1 MEIGES
7 VKTPE
12 PEKPEDPV
20 GDKKPIKVRCV
31 LLFDGTG
38 NNKKNI
44 ERKEAGLPAYE
55 KSKTFWRI
63 LKGGNASYENWYTNI
78 ASLDT
83 YIKDQP
89 AEGYDITVMVYTEGP
104 GTRNDKTDK
113 LGGYAI
119 GVGEAGVKNKCSKG
133 IMEAIGKILG
143 SKYERD
149 NMSPIKRYV
158 AQLHFYVFAFSR
170 GAATARYAIYK
181 LILEENKTIKDQ
193 LRLHGFQV
201 NETKIRFAGL
211 FDTVS
216 SHGISFRD
224 DTRKLKLDAISEA
237 DMVVQL
243 AAADEYRKNFSLTNI
258 KSADKKGI
266 EYFMPGAHSDVGGS
280 YHELGHEGSNEDFTL
295 YQGAPDAVKR
305 DAQQLVKQGWYL
317 YTQTEQQIEYHE
329 IKNHLG
335 LVVSAYTKGKRSG
348 ISNAY
353 CRIPLKLMATYA
365 KQQQVPINYG
375 KLEADAVK
383 TINDYPELVE
393 LDRDIYKYMVTDR
406 ETYDPCA
413 PLLKQVR
420 NKHLH
425 MSAKEKIGMA
435 PRFVGKGD
443 ARKRSRSVH
452 EG

>member
-1 MEIGES
+1 M
-7 VKTPE
+7 
-12 PEKPEDPV
+12 
-20 GDKKPIKVRCV
+20 
-31 LLFDGTG
+31 
-38 NNKKNI
+38 
-44 ERKEAGLPAYE
+44 
-55 KSKTFWRI
+55 
-63 LKGGNASYENWYTNI
+63 
-78 ASLDT
+78 
-83 YIKDQP
+83 
-89 AEGYDITVMVYTEGP
+89 
-104 GTRNDKTDK
+104 
-113 LGGYAI
+113 
-119 GVGEAGVKNKCSKG
+119 
-133 IMEAIGKILG
+133 
-143 SKYERD
+143 
-149 NMSPIKRYV
+149 
-158 AQLHFYVFAFSR
+158 
-170 GAATARYAIYK
+170 
-181 LILEENKTIKDQ
+181 EENKTIKDQ

-258 KSADKKGI
+258 RSADKKGI

-280 YHELGHEGSNEDFTL
+280 YHEIGHEGSNEDFTL

-305 DAQQLVKQGWYL
+305 DAQQLVNQGWYL

-353 CRIPLKLMATYA
+353 CRIPLKVMATHA
-365 KQQQVPINYG
+365 KQQQVPINHD
-375 KLEADAVK
+375 KLEADAKEV
-383 TINDYPELVE
+383 IDDYPELVE
-393 LDRDIYKYMVTDR
+393 LERDIYRYMVTDR
-406 ETYDPCA
+406 NTYNPCA
-413 PLLKQVR
+413 PLLKRVR

-425 MSAKEKIGMA
+425 MSAKEKIGMT
-435 PRFVGKGD
+435 PRFEGKGEE
-443 ARKRSRSVH
+443 RKRSRSVY